1 MLHSLKERVVHPRFP
16 DNGRYSLLPEH
27 REALFVKPRGEIM
40 AKRQIL
46 MDLSPA
52 AEHFFTELVHRR
64 PQTWR
69 GHDLPVVWTLFEQHG
84 AARLTAAFAHC
95 LAQGAIGG
103 EYLSAWLVG
112 VAQ

>member
-1 MLHSLKERVVHPRFP
+1 
-16 DNGRYSLLPEH
+16 
-27 REALFVKPRGEIM
+27 M

-46 MDLSPA
+46 MDLSPV
-52 AEHFFTELVHRR
+52 AERFFTELVHRR
-64 PQTWR
+64 PTSWR
-69 GHDLPVVWTLFEQHG
+69 ERDLPMLWTLFEQHG
-84 AARLTAAFAHC
+84 AERLGAAFAHC

>member
-1 MLHSLKERVVHPRFP
+1 
-16 DNGRYSLLPEH
+16 
-27 REALFVKPRGEIM
+27 M

-46 MDLSPA
+46 MDLDPA
-52 AEHFFTELVHRR
+52 AERFFTELVHRR

-69 GHDLPVVWTLFEQHG
+69 GHDLPVLWDLFEAHG
-84 AARLTAAFAHC
+84 AARLQAAFAHC

-103 EYLSAWLVG
+103 EYLQAWLSG